1 MPRSGFGRN
10 MGLGHLSDADL
21 VFKRKY
27 RWTLEIQGLCVG
39 DIPPFYVK
47 TAARPNLTIDETEIN
62 HLHGKTWIP
71 GKGTWETI
79 QVTYYDV
86 ANNPS
91 LSTLYSWLASVYN
104 FTDPVGMHQ
113 SSSLRGYAGRGI
125 LKLYDGCGSSL
136 EQWVLHSVWP
146 QAVNFGDLDY
156 ASSDEVVI
164 EVTLRYA
171 FAELTPQG
179 DCPLPVN
186 PCGSGCAGTFTAA
199 QLAILLTKQI
209 VTTTIVVPSPITPP
223 PPTFIG
229 P

>member
-1 MPRSGFGRN
+1 MPRSGFGQD

-79 QVTYYDV
+79 SVTYYDV
-86 ANNPS
+86 LNNPS

-104 FTDPVGMHQ
+104 YTDPVGMHQ
-113 SSSLRGYAGRGI
+113 SSNLRGYAGKGI
-125 LKLYDGCGSSL
+125 LKLYDGCGTTI
-136 EQWVLHSVWP
+136 EEWWLHHMWP
-146 QAVNFGDLDY
+146 QAANFGDLDY

-164 EVTLRYA
+164 ELTMRYA
-171 FAELTPQG
+171 FAELRPNN
-179 DCPLPVN
+179 CAAPVD
-186 PCGSGCAGTFTAA
+186 PCGSGCAGTFTSS
-199 QLAILLTKQI
+199 QLAILLTKVI
-209 VTTTIVVPSPITPP
+209 VGPPVTI
-223 PPTFIG
+223 PPTSPLPPSF
-229 P
+229 PLAP